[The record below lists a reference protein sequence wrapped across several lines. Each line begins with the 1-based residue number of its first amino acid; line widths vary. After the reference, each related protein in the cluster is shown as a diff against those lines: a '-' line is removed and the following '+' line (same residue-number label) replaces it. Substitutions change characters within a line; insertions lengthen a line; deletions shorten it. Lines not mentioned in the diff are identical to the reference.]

1 MAAASIHC
9 ADATRTVSTFV
20 RQWRGT
26 GHSRTLGGGN
36 LGLAAAILRPTRA
49 SHGALGVLTI
59 FAAHAGSTSNDAVV
73 CTKTNK
79 QTEKERSKRE
89 VKEKEREKKERR
101 EKKVSGISGPVHHKQ
116 QQTTNRAFAKYLN
129 IKISHLHKLALNNRA
144 PWCSCCQHY
153 IRCGHS
159 VPFLRRT

>member
-36 LGLAAAILRPTRA
+36 LGLAAAILRPTRVP
-49 SHGALGVLTI
+49 HGALGVLTI

-73 CTKTNK
+73 CTKK
-79 QTEKERSKRE
+79 KIDRERKRE
-89 VKEKEREKKERR
+89 VKEK
-101 EKKVSGISGPVHHKQ
+101 
-116 QQTTNRAFAKYLN
+116 
-129 IKISHLHKLALNNRA
+129 
-144 PWCSCCQHY
+144 
-153 IRCGHS
+153 
-159 VPFLRRT
+159 